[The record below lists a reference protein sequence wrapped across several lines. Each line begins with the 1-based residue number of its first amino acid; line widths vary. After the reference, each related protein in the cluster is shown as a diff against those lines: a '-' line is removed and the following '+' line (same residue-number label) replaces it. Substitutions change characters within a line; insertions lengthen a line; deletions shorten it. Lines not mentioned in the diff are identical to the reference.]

1 MLSAF
6 YYWCR
11 PVPLV
16 GNTDDLF
23 ESEEAGPGGQIPRI
37 VNPDGLG
44 GISNGIPTE
53 TGHTDILQHIPNEM
67 LSEILYRLSSAD
79 LASVSLVSHRLH
91 NVSQALLIKAP
102 NLTTGYPRG
111 ERGNPHSLERFLR
124 LVTTPGNQD
133 LALRVRELNLYWN
146 HPWKTSRQDLV
157 QPMAGDQHPTPSPPQ
172 ISYEIP
178 NEQIML
184 LLRHLPRLAVLHITS
199 PTRRFSFHKF
209 IECLHVLSPSEF
221 PAAFQS
227 LQEFRY
233 TSKGA
238 HAGMN
243 CEALSVLL
251 KLPNLRTIEARLID
265 DGINDPTSDA
275 WTSARTSSTTQLHLI
290 AALVRPRWL
299 SRLLATPRVLTH
311 FTFSASPVHRNHQ
324 FHALRSTLRRIRGTL
339 VYLHVDLGGVDNGEE
354 EEEEEDAEEVLG
366 EEYTAG
372 PGFIGSLAD
381 WPRLRTVRCSMVA
394 LVGYKLHT
402 DTAWLAG
409 VLPGGIRELEV
420 LVDDYFSLLEMVRAV
435 VRLLA
440 DKERVVPMLE
450 RVMVATPVMKS
461 GERVPAGTQGEVLKM
476 VCDAAGVVVVEEW

>member
-1 MLSAF
+1 MLSAL

-11 PVPLV
+11 PVSLV

-23 ESEEAGPGGQIPRI
+23 ESEVPSLEAGPGGQIPRI
-37 VNPDGLG
+37 DTPDGLSG
-44 GISNGIPTE
+44 VSNGIPIE
-53 TGHTDILQHIPNEM
+53 TGHTDILQHIPSEM

-79 LASVSLVSHRLH
+79 LASVSLVSHRMH

-133 LALRVRELNLYWN
+133 MALRVRELNLYWN
-146 HPWKTSRQDLV
+146 HPWKTSGQDLV
-157 QPMAGDQHPTPSPPQ
+157 QPMAGDQL
-172 ISYEIP
+172 SYEIP

-209 IECLHVLSPSEF
+209 IECLHVLAPSEF

-243 CEALSVLL
+243 CEALFVLL

-275 WTSARTSSTTQLHLI
+275 WTSTGTSSTTQLHLI

-311 FTFSASPVHRNHQ
+311 FTFSASSVHRSHQ
-324 FHALRSTLRRIRGTL
+324 FHALRTTLRRIRGTL
-339 VYLHVDLGGVDNGEE
+339 VYLHVDLGGVDNE
-354 EEEEEDAEEVLG
+354 EEEEEDAEEVVG
-366 EEYTAG
+366 AEYTAG
-372 PGFIGSLAD
+372 PDFIGSLAD

-394 LVGYKLHT
+394 LVGYTLHT
-402 DTAWLAG
+402 DTPWLAG
-409 VLPGGIRELEV
+409 VLPGGIRELEL
-420 LVDDYFSLLEMVRAV
+420 LVDDYFPLSEMVRAA

-440 DKERVVPMLE
+440 DKERVGPMLE

-461 GERVPAGTQGEVLKM
+461 GERVAAGTQGEVLKM